1 MRRPRSSVLVLL
13 ALAMAAC
20 GDASPERIT
29 LSERVAA
36 GDPSSKVVLVPVC
49 VYFDT
54 PLYAD
59 SVGGPHG
66 NAPGDVWFTEN
77 SIPVTLHIFHHP
89 APDPPSF
96 GEAFV
101 RPAFAGFGSGKI
113 ARTSNINLGFDFSGV
128 GFTPASVTFDW
139 RDYGGHENLK
149 VNGSGIYVG
158 ELTASPSPMGGAA
171 VAHAWFWG
179 GGGVFKQGTTTLTG
193 PVTYLRVGGQ
203 EFFLD
208 NVCAN
213 P

>member
-1 MRRPRSSVLVLL
+1 MRPIRSFVPVLL
-13 ALAMAAC
+13 AFALAAC
-20 GDASPERIT
+20 GGDAERIT
-29 LSERVAA
+29 AA
-36 GDPSSKVVLVPVC
+36 SVEPSKVVLAPVC
-49 VYFDT
+49 VYFDP
-54 PLYAD
+54 PLFAD

-66 NAPGDVWFTEN
+66 QVPGDLWFTEN
-77 SIPVTLHIFHHP
+77 AIPVSLHAFHHP

-101 RPAFAGFGSGKI
+101 RPAFVAPAFGAGQI
-113 ARTSNINLGFDFSGV
+113 ARTNNINLGFDFSGLTFV
-128 GFTPASVTFDW
+128 PSSVTFDW

-149 VNGSGIYVG
+149 VNGSGIFIG
-158 ELTASPSPMGGAA
+158 ELTAAPSPIGGAT
-171 VAHAWFWG
+171 VGHVWFWG
-179 GGGVFKQGTTTLTG
+179 GGGSFKQGTTTLTG